1 MEIIVDVP
9 AERLEFALEVLRN
22 LAFVKSARPKKAA
35 KPAEMDTTEYLLA
48 SPANAEHLRRSIEQ
62 LRRGRRYRWI
72 FLPNEERYV
81 LGRSL

>member
-35 KPAEMDTTEYLLA
+35 KRAQMDTTEYLLA
-48 SPANAEHLRRSIEQ
+48 SPANAAFIRESREQ
-62 LRRGRRYRWI
+62 LRRGQTVQVDI
-72 FLPNEERYV
+72 PKP
-81 LGRSL
+81 